1 MLVKPMNEEVSLA
14 TATDV
19 DAASVVRV
27 VNTGSATL
35 VTVKDG
41 ASTVASLTLAEGEV
55 LHLQKAPT
63 HKLVATASVK
73 AVKVAHAN

>member
-1 MLVKPMNEEVSLA
+1 MLVKPMTEEVSLA
-14 TATDV
+14 TETDV
-19 DAASVVRV
+19 DKASVVRV
-27 VNTGSATL
+27 VNTGAATL

-41 ASTVASLTLAEGEV
+41 ATTVASLTLTQGEV
-55 LHLQKAPT
+55 LHLQKTPT